1 MRGHDIMNE
10 TVKAIVETL
19 NEEFEQLVVADVTP
33 KGNIQ
38 ISSRS
43 RRYMDCYELE
53 EMLSGI
59 LEYVVDKHNVD
70 FNVINYHKN
79 GLIVEVFTYEK

>member
-1 MRGHDIMNE
+1 MNE

-53 EMLSGI
+53 ETLGGI
-59 LEYVVDKHNVD
+59 LEYVVEKYNVD
-70 FNVINYHKN
+70 FSIINYNKN
-79 GLIVEVFTYEK
+79 TLIVQVFSYEG

>member
-1 MRGHDIMNE
+1 MELLHD
-10 TVKAIVETL
+10 IVETL
-19 NEEFEQLVVADVTP
+19 NEEFEQLLVADLTP

-59 LEYVVDKHNVD
+59 LEYVVEKYNVD
-70 FNVINYHKN
+70 FSIVNYNKN
-79 GLIVEVFTYEK
+79 TMIIEVYTYEG

>member
-1 MRGHDIMNE
+1 MDKDA
-10 TVKAIVETL
+10 VKDIVEVL
-19 NEEFEQLVVADVTP
+19 NDEFEQILVADVTP

-59 LEYVVDKHNVD
+59 LEYVVERFNVD
-70 FNVINYHKN
+70 FNIVNYNKN
-79 GLIVEVFTYEK
+79 TLIVEVYNYEG

>member
-1 MRGHDIMNE
+1 MAKD
-10 TVKAIVETL
+10 TVKDIVKVL
-19 NEEFEQLVVADVTP
+19 NDEFEQILVADVTP

-59 LEYVVDKHNVD
+59 FEYVVERFNVD
-70 FNVINYHKN
+70 FNIVNYNKN
-79 GLIVEVFTYEK
+79 TLIVEVYNYEG

>member
-1 MRGHDIMNE
+1 MEQVLNE
-10 TVKAIVETL
+10 IVQTL
-19 NEEFEQLVVADVTP
+19 NDEFEQLVVADVTP

-59 LEYVVDKHNVD
+59 MEYVVEQFNVD
-70 FNVINYHKN
+70 FQIVNYYKN
-79 GLIVEVFTYEK
+79 ALIVQVFSYEG